1 MPISE
6 EQEQTIFTII
16 LHAGN
21 ARTKALEAAEKS
33 AEGDCEA
40 SEMLLQEADD
50 EQVEAHRVLA
60 PILQDEAGGL
70 KEVPFSALFV
80 HAMDL
85 LILAWAEIDHTR
97 QLCNLHRRIEAVEN
111 EVERWQK
118 SKK

>member
-1 MPISE
+1 MPISK
-6 EQEQTIFTII
+6 EQEQTIFNII

-21 ARTKALEAAEKS
+21 ARSNAIEAAEKS
-33 AEGDCEA
+33 AEGDSEA
-40 SEMLLQEADD
+40 AEALLQEADN
-50 EQVEAHRVLA
+50 EQVEAHQILA

-97 QLCNLHRRIEAVEN
+97 QMLALHRRLEALEG
-111 EVERWQK
+111 EVAKWQK